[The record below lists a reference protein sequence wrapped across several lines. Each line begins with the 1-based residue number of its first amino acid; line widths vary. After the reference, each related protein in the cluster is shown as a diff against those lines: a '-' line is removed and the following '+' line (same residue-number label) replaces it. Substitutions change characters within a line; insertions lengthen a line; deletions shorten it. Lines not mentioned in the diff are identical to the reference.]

1 MRVDDVRSAWTTFA
15 LLLSF
20 EFTKGAFREL
30 FSAEELNEITKFL
43 CQIDMSGGIRMLRRV
58 NKRAVELM
66 QINASVHPVL
76 LFEEYLYSAKQERQ

>member
-1 MRVDDVRSAWTTFA
+1 MLADIPSLFDSAHRSAEHKPAGILRVD
-15 LLLSF
+15 
-20 EFTKGAFREL
+20 FTADDH
-30 FSAEELNEITKFL
+30 A
-43 CQIDMSGGIRMLRRV
+43 SGGIRMLRRV